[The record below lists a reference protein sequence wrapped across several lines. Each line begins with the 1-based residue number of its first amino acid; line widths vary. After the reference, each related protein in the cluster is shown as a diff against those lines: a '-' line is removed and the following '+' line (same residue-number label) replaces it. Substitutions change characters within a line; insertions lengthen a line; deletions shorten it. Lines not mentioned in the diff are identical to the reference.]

1 MPVRPSDPEDEYF
14 ARQEFERRRQELEA
28 ARTREADAE
37 RERILAVARGRCP
50 KCASPLVELHL
61 RGIEVDRCS
70 GCQGIWLD
78 FGELDRLT
86 EGESGLVGALR
97 RVFK

>member
-1 MPVRPSDPEDEYF
+1 MPVKPSDQEDEYF
-14 ARQEFERRRQELEA
+14 ARQEFERRRRELDA
-28 ARTREADAE
+28 SRNREADAE

-50 KCASPLVELHL
+50 KCAAPLVELHL

-78 FGELDRLT
+78 VGELDRLT

>member
-1 MPVRPSDPEDEYF
+1 MPVRPSDQEEEYF
-14 ARQEFERRRQELEA
+14 ARQEFERRRGELEA
-28 ARTREADAE
+28 ARNREAEAE

-50 KCASPLVELHL
+50 KCAAPLVELHL

-78 FGELDRLT
+78 VGELDRLT